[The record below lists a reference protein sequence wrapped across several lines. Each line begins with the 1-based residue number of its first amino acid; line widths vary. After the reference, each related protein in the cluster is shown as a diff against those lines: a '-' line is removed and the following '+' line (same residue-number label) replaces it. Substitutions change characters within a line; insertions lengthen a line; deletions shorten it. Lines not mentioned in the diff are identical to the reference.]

1 MKTVDFF
8 RKEISKILAE
18 GQEERDGRGPASSS
32 RKWKQSKVLYRVV
45 TSVVFRV
52 LLF

>member
-1 MKTVDFF
+1 MKTADFF
-8 RKEISKILAE
+8 RKEISQISAE
-18 GQEERDGRGPASSS
+18 GQEKRDGRGPASWR

-45 TSVVFRV
+45 TSVVFRM